1 MAAPQD
7 EAPAGSR
14 PVAARGRSPLREG
27 VTRGS
32 ARSRPSVCI
41 ALAILL
47 SVALSAADHA
57 PAQAQPPAAWLLDHF
72 EVVHT
77 EDVHDEVETR
87 RYTTPGSNIDAFP
100 FGGTKV
106 YTGTYPTG
114 KLIATGTLAVEL
126 PDKITPGTPFQI
138 GGGATGQVGTPG
150 RTGQTAATLVAYN
163 ECYVRAVCS
172 GALKSQYLDN
182 VEGKTVDLAAPL
194 AAQSAT
200 LPADPQAWPPLH
212 VVMFRGTI
220 GTTTPG
226 DPVWRVYVY
235 AYYKRPETVP
245 TPVPSFR
252 LEVDADA
259 SRLPPSGTSPSEAVV
274 TATMV
279 DGAGKAIAGEVLT
292 FALDPPDMGTIA
304 PATGVTD
311 AAGEV
316 RVRYRAP
323 KADVL
328 GGRDSV
334 AVVVRNAARSL
345 ERRFALR
352 IERYRLT
359 LKVDPADIPIEPVW
373 RAVRVTA
380 ELRDF
385 DGRAVVGDVLQL
397 RVDPPDMGSF
407 IGGTMSAGKAPT
419 DGSGRV
425 EAFYEPPPPS
435 QLRGRDRAT
444 IYVSNLTHGG
454 EEGAGVRF
462 IGLKIIR
469 TWPAA
474 DARDIVLESDDTVD
488 IEFDRP
494 IDPATVTGATVKLET
509 LWHGDLGTRPESFG
523 PSANLRV
530 TADPVPD
537 VGLRVKVTVAGG
549 ENGVKGRDG
558 AVMAGPHTFWFRTM
572 PKFDPKIIVSQV
584 VDNPRDRLFG
594 YITLSVKPFAL
605 RVDAGISEDSEL
617 EDERVAVRLLIPR
630 RSADMTLEHTYY
642 PGRWPP
648 KVPDAAAKKGNTAN
662 FVVPGPIGRGGYTV
676 QAELRPVHAVPEKV
690 ITVPP
695 VSFNVNS
702 WSDVGAAR
710 KIGLLAVPI
719 VNDQIPGSAWTVS
732 RGQQEQWLLGLAQ
745 PAANLLPLTRLDLR
759 LSYLADTTCN
769 DPDACRA
776 AHPWTSFLKWA
787 KNLGRVGFMTRIF
800 GWRYSVALVPPGY
813 FDRFADHPDALANPG
828 VYHDAIQNGIWSQR
842 MPADGGRI
850 GESAFPISLMEVG
863 VSPEALVHVLGDVE
877 GLADS
882 GADRDRLN
890 GYDLL
895 NDRVI
900 HSDAER
906 SIGASRSVMNLGVGF
921 GSTWPATGDHEAF
934 MDLWTERSCVGPP
947 PCPPRFVGAASGD
960 AGLVA
965 RRAAGTDA
973 VAADAQVPVQVMLIS
988 GTIRR
993 SANGGGSATFDPI
1006 ITAPGTP
1013 SLDPGATGEYGLD
1026 VQDGSGN
1033 YIARYHFTPVF
1044 GPVDRGELAGFLIA
1058 VPADPTAS
1066 AVTITLNDSIVE
1078 RRIRS
1083 ANPPTVRFTQPQP
1096 ATTRRGDIEV
1106 AWTGEDADSDALTYT
1121 LLFSGDGGQRWE
1133 PLLMDSRLTRHT
1145 LPSAL
1150 VGNGPEAQ
1158 LRVVAMDG
1166 FDSGEANVAFGLDN
1180 PLTVLAVDPPDGAK
1194 GVAVRTLV
1202 QAKVRD
1208 PLDAASMDEATLTL
1222 FGVAGGGANTFVAGD
1237 VGYEPID
1244 RAVVFT
1250 PTLELTAATTY
1261 EARLSRKLRTRDG
1274 RTLLGDHVWTFTTRG
1289 HTVYLPWSVRS
1300 GNVAQRTPTPR
1311 PSHTAGPSPTRA
1323 PTSTP
1328 TPSRTMAPT
1337 PDEIGT
1343 RVAATLTARVPT
1355 ATATRTPT
1363 AGASPTASPT
1373 PDVIGTAV
1381 AATLTAL
1388 APTPGV
1394 VRTATPT
1401 VATPD
1406 GVWTVTPTS
1415 TSGPTPSP
1423 GAGSATVLR
1432 ALTTGADAAHMR
1444 MAFAPGEAI
1453 TLWVEVSNGG
1463 SGAVSATFDFAVR
1476 DDLGAVVTGLAW
1488 SGALDV
1494 APGSSWFRLERTI
1507 PAAAQVGAH
1516 TFTGGVTVGG
1526 RTSSAESQ
1534 LYIAKTLRI
1543 ADDFGDPTS
1552 GWPAGQD
1559 ASGSYGY
1566 VEGEYRILHTRAN
1579 VWRLSWLPNGPSLT
1593 DLVVEA
1599 DVRLPGTAQGWAAL
1613 VFGLNAGGTDFH
1625 IFEIDRA
1632 GQYSLYRRTGGEWQT
1647 LVSPTS
1653 SDQLVV
1659 ADGTNHLMLVRDS
1672 GLTTLYANGQMIS
1685 LVTDL
1690 QVPAGRVGVYASNG
1704 EVGLEGRFDGFR
1716 GYAVR

>member
-1 MAAPQD
+1 MRRH
-7 EAPAGSR
+7 PA
-14 PVAARGRSPLREG
+14 
-27 VTRGS
+27 
-32 ARSRPSVCI
+32 VCI
-41 ALAILL
+41 ALTILL
-47 SVALSAADHA
+47 SAALSAADHT

-100 FGGTKV
+100 FGGTKA
-106 YTGTYPTG
+106 YSGTFPTG
-114 KLIATGTLAVEL
+114 KLIATGTLSVEL

-138 GGGATGQVGTPG
+138 GGGATGTVATPG

-163 ECYVRAVCS
+163 ECYARAVCS

-194 AAQSAT
+194 AAQRAT
-200 LPADPQAWPPLH
+200 LPTDPQAWPPLH
-212 VVMFRGTI
+212 MIMFRGTI

-226 DPVWRVYVY
+226 VPVWRVYVY
-235 AYYKRPETVP
+235 AYYMRPETVP
-245 TPVPSFR
+245 TPVPSYR
-252 LEVDADA
+252 LDVDADA

-279 DGAGKAIAGEVLT
+279 DGSGQAIAGEALT
-292 FALDPPDMGTIA
+292 FALDPPDMGTVA

-323 KADVL
+323 QADVL
-328 GGRDSV
+328 GGRDGV

-352 IERYRLT
+352 VERYRLT

-380 ELRDF
+380 ELHDF
-385 DGRAVVGDVLQL
+385 DGRPVVGDVLQF

-462 IGLKIIR
+462 VGLKIIR

-474 DARDIVLESDDTVD
+474 DARDIVLEPDDTVD

-494 IDPATVTGATVKLET
+494 IDPATVTASTLKLET

-549 ENGVKGRDG
+549 EDGVKGRDG

-572 PKFDPKIIVSQV
+572 PSFDPKIIVSQV
-584 VDNPRDRLFG
+584 VDNPRDRLYDF
-594 YITLSVKPFAL
+594 ITLSVKTFTL
-605 RVDAGISEDSEL
+605 RVDAGMSEDSEL
-617 EDERVAVRLLIPR
+617 DDERVAVRLIVPR
-630 RSADMTLEHTYY
+630 RSMDETKEHTFY

-690 ITVPP
+690 ITVPS

-719 VNDQIPGSAWTVS
+719 VNDKIPGSAWTVS
-732 RGQQEQWLLGLAQ
+732 RGQQEQWLLGLGQ
-745 PAANLLPLTRLDLR
+745 PAVNLLPLTRLDLR
-759 LSYLADTTCN
+759 LSYLAETTCI
-769 DPDACRA
+769 DPEKCHDSA
-776 AHPWTSFLKWA
+776 PWTTFLHWA
-787 KNLGRVGFMTRIF
+787 KDVGRTGFMTRIF
-800 GWRYSVALVPPGY
+800 GWRYITVLVPPGY
-813 FDRFADHPDALANPG
+813 FDRFADHPDVLRNPG
-828 VYHDAIQNGIWSQR
+828 MYHDAIQSGIWSQK
-842 MPADGGRI
+842 ASVAGDRI
-850 GESAFPISLMEVG
+850 GSSAFPVSLMEVG
-863 VSPEALVHVLGDVE
+863 VSPEALVHVLGDTE
-877 GLADS
+877 GLPDS
-882 GADRDRLN
+882 TADRDRLS
-890 GYDLL
+890 GYDGL
-895 NDRVI
+895 NDRAI
-900 HSDAER
+900 LADEEHTL
-906 SIGASRSVMNLGVGF
+906 GADRSVMNVTVGS
-921 GSTWPATGDHEAF
+921 GATWPANSVYEAF
-934 MDLWTERSCVGPP
+934 MDLWTERSCLGPP
-947 PCPPRFVGAASGD
+947 PCPPRFAAAASDDERAVERGVELDDETDDD
-960 AGLVA
+960 AEA
-965 RRAAGTDA
+965 RA
-973 VAADAQVPVQVMLIS
+973 VEAVDPVPVLLIS

-993 SANGGGSATFDPI
+993 RANGAESAIIEPLLSADGMPSVDANGTGDYAVELRDSAGSR
-1006 ITAPGTP
+1006 
-1013 SLDPGATGEYGLD
+1013 L
-1026 VQDGSGN
+1026 
-1033 YIARYHFTPVF
+1033 ARYAFTPAF
-1044 GPVDRGELAGFLIA
+1044 GPVGDGSLAGFLLA
-1058 VPADPTAS
+1058 VPANAAAATVAIAHD
-1066 AVTITLNDSIVE
+1066 DSVIVQ
-1078 RRIRS
+1078 RTRS
-1083 ANPPTVRFTQPQP
+1083 AHPPTVRFTQP
-1096 ATTRRGDIEV
+1096 AAGATRRGDVDV
-1106 AWTGEDADSDALTYT
+1106 AWTGEDADGDALTYT
-1121 LLFSGDGGQRWE
+1121 LLFSGDGGRRWE
-1133 PLLMDSRLTRHT
+1133 PLLMDSRLTRFT
-1145 LPSAL
+1145 LRSAE
-1150 VGNGPEAQ
+1150 VPNGPEAR
-1158 LRVVAMDG
+1158 LRLVAGDG
-1166 FDSGEANVAFGLDN
+1166 FDTTTATLAFGLDN
-1180 PLTVLAVDPPDGAK
+1180 PLRVLAEVPADGSRGAS
-1194 GVAVRTLV
+1194 VRTRVEVHLREPFHP
-1202 QAKVRD
+1202 ASFD
-1208 PLDAASMDEATLTL
+1208 DAALTL
-1222 FGVAGGGANTFVAGD
+1222 FDAGGSVVAGD
-1237 VGYEPID
+1237 SGHDPVD
-1244 RAVVFT
+1244 STVVFT
-1250 PTLELTAATTY
+1250 PTFELAEAATYRAGLAATRRLPDGSGT
-1261 EARLSRKLRTRDG
+1261 AR
-1274 RTLLGDHVWTFTTRG
+1274 VWIHAWSFTTRG
-1289 HTVYLPWSVRS
+1289 KTAFLPWSVRS
-1300 GNVAQRTPTPR
+1300 GNLAARTATPR
-1311 PSHTAGPSPTRA
+1311 PSPTLGPPPTNRPPA
-1323 PTSTP
+1323 TSTRNA
-1328 TPSRTMAPT
+1328 TATAT
-1337 PDEIGT
+1337 PDDIAT
-1343 RVAATLTARVPT
+1343 RVAATLTARAPT
-1355 ATATRTPT
+1355 ATRGATPT
-1363 AGASPTASPT
+1363 ATPT
-1373 PDVIGTAV
+1373 PDVIGTIV

-1388 APTPGV
+1388 AS
-1394 VRTATPT
+1394 
-1401 VATPD
+1401 TPD

-1423 GAGSATVLR
+1423 AAGSVTVLR

-1453 TLWVEVSNGG
+1453 TLWVEVSNVA

-1476 DDLGAVVTGLAW
+1476 DDVGAVVTGLAW

-1494 APGSSWFRLERTI
+1494 APGSSWFKLERTI

-1534 LYIAKTLRI
+1534 LFIAKTLRI

-1566 VEGEYRILHTRAN
+1566 VEGEYRILHSRAN
-1579 VWRLSWLPNGPSLT
+1579 VWRLSWLPNGPSLA

-1613 VFGLNAGGTDFH
+1613 VFGLNAGGADFH

>member
-14 PVAARGRSPLREG
+14 PVAAPGRSPLREG

-385 DGRAVVGDVLQL
+385 DGRAVVGDVLQF

-444 IYVSNLTHGG
+444 IYVSNVTHGG

-630 RSADMTLEHTYY
+630 RSADMTLEHTFY

-662 FVVPGPIGRGGYTV
+662 FIVPAPIGRGGYTV

-759 LSYLADTTCN
+759 LSYSADTTCN
-769 DPDACRA
+769 DPDAPRGASVDIVPQVGQEPRPCRFHDPDLRLA
-776 AHPWTSFLKWA
+776 LFRGAGPARL
-787 KNLGRVGFMTRIF
+787 LRPLRRPPGRPRQPGRVPRRDPKRYLVAEDARR
-800 GWRYSVALVPPGY
+800 WRSHRGIGL
-813 FDRFADHPDALANPG
+813 PDL
-828 VYHDAIQNGIWSQR
+828 
-842 MPADGGRI
+842 ADGGRR
-850 GESAFPISLMEVG
+850 
-863 VSPEALVHVLGDVE
+863 
-877 GLADS
+877 LAGGPRPRPGRRRGS
-882 GADRDRLN
+882 RGFGRRPRPAEWLR
-890 GYDLL
+890 
-895 NDRVI
+895 
-900 HSDAER
+900 SAER
-906 SIGASRSVMNLGVGF
+906 PRDPLGRRALDRREPVGDEPGRRVRQHVAGDGRLRGVHGPMDGAVVF
-921 GSTWPATGDHEAF
+921 
-934 MDLWTERSCVGPP
+934 
-947 PCPPRFVGAASGD
+947 GAA
-960 AGLVA
+960 
-965 RRAAGTDA
+965 
-973 VAADAQVPVQVMLIS
+973 
-988 GTIRR
+988 
-993 SANGGGSATFDPI
+993 
-1006 ITAPGTP
+1006 
-1013 SLDPGATGEYGLD
+1013 
-1026 VQDGSGN
+1026 
-1033 YIARYHFTPVF
+1033 
-1044 GPVDRGELAGFLIA
+1044 A
-1058 VPADPTAS
+1058 VPA
-1066 AVTITLNDSIVE
+1066 AVCGGGE
-1078 RRIRS
+1078 RR
-1083 ANPPTVRFTQPQP
+1083 
-1096 ATTRRGDIEV
+1096 RRPRR
-1106 AWTGEDADSDALTYT
+1106 T
-1121 LLFSGDGGQRWE
+1121 
-1133 PLLMDSRLTRHT
+1133 SRG
-1145 LPSAL
+1145 
-1150 VGNGPEAQ
+1150 GNG
-1158 LRVVAMDG
+1158 R
-1166 FDSGEANVAFGLDN
+1166 
-1180 PLTVLAVDPPDGAK
+1180 
-1194 GVAVRTLV
+1194 
-1202 QAKVRD
+1202 
-1208 PLDAASMDEATLTL
+1208 
-1222 FGVAGGGANTFVAGD
+1222 
-1237 VGYEPID
+1237 
-1244 RAVVFT
+1244 
-1250 PTLELTAATTY
+1250 
-1261 EARLSRKLRTRDG
+1261 G
-1274 RTLLGDHVWTFTTRG
+1274 R
-1289 HTVYLPWSVRS
+1289 
-1300 GNVAQRTPTPR
+1300 
-1311 PSHTAGPSPTRA
+1311 
-1323 PTSTP
+1323 
-1328 TPSRTMAPT
+1328 
-1337 PDEIGT
+1337 
-1343 RVAATLTARVPT
+1343 
-1355 ATATRTPT
+1355 
-1363 AGASPTASPT
+1363 
-1373 PDVIGTAV
+1373 
-1381 AATLTAL
+1381 
-1388 APTPGV
+1388 
-1394 VRTATPT
+1394 
-1401 VATPD
+1401 
-1406 GVWTVTPTS
+1406 
-1415 TSGPTPSP
+1415 
-1423 GAGSATVLR
+1423 
-1432 ALTTGADAAHMR
+1432 
-1444 MAFAPGEAI
+1444 
-1453 TLWVEVSNGG
+1453 
-1463 SGAVSATFDFAVR
+1463 
-1476 DDLGAVVTGLAW
+1476 
-1488 SGALDV
+1488 
-1494 APGSSWFRLERTI
+1494 
-1507 PAAAQVGAH
+1507 
-1516 TFTGGVTVGG
+1516 GG
-1526 RTSSAESQ
+1526 RTG
-1534 LYIAKTLRI
+1534 TGP
-1543 ADDFGDPTS
+1543 GDVDL
-1552 GWPAGQD
+1552 GHD
-1559 ASGSYGY
+1559 
-1566 VEGEYRILHTRAN
+1566 
-1579 VWRLSWLPNGPSLT
+1579 PSLR
-1593 DLVVEA
+1593 ERRGISH
-1599 DVRLPGTAQGWAAL
+1599 VRSHYHGARHTQPRPWRHG
-1613 VFGLNAGGTDFH
+1613 
-1625 IFEIDRA
+1625 
-1632 GQYSLYRRTGGEWQT
+1632 
-1647 LVSPTS
+1647 
-1653 SDQLVV
+1653 
-1659 ADGTNHLMLVRDS
+1659 
-1672 GLTTLYANGQMIS
+1672 
-1685 LVTDL
+1685 
-1690 QVPAGRVGVYASNG
+1690 
-1704 EVGLEGRFDGFR
+1704 
-1716 GYAVR
+1716 